1 MVWGMRSND
10 VTANGLADVVGLPM
24 LSSQCNHNTKH
35 GQEPTTRPHHS
46 AGKRDRDPYPLPCKM
61 LEGRRRRPRALY

>member
-1 MVWGMRSND
+1 MRSFNF
-10 VTANGLADVVGLPM
+10 
-24 LSSQCNHNTKH
+24 
-35 GQEPTTRPHHS
+35 GQIIDHS